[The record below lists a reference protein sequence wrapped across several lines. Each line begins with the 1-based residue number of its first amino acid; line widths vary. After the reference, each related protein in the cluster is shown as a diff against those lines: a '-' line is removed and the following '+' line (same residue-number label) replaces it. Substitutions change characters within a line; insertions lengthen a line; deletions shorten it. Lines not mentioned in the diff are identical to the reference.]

1 MEIFSQEEDQG
12 YRRGFDQGFFV
23 ALTML
28 GLDNKC
34 IQFLSIKKRLVS
46 WRYSK
51 SHFVGRKWDCAPHP
65 TPTEEEKEELKKML
79 AYYS

>member
-1 MEIFSQEEDQG
+1 MMEIFSPEEDQG

-46 WRYSK
+46 WRYS
-51 SHFVGRKWDCAPHP
+51 RECDCAPHP
-65 TPTEEEKEELKKML
+65 TPTEEEKEELKRML